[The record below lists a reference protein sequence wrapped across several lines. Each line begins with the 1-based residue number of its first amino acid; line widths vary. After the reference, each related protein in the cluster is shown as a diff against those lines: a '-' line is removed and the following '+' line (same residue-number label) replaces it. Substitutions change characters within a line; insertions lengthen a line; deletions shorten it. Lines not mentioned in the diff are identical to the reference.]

1 MDSNKIMNLLI
12 VFFFSLSLAFSSSSM
27 KIGEKLKY
35 SAYFG
40 GVPAAEASLEIIG
53 KEKLNGT
60 STYHVRFSAKSKG
73 IINYLFPIN
82 DKIDLWL
89 TEDSLLTVKESL
101 RIREGNYKKSQK
113 MILNHNKNFVILS
126 SDTLAIPDNTHSPYG
141 LFYFFRMKDFN
152 QVVLDTLH
160 TTNGKKTTALKV
172 EIERD
177 VKIDVPAGS
186 FNCTKITPMRLNDKE
201 FKNRSQMSMLFSN
214 DRNRYPVKIW
224 LTMKYGSL
232 VLELNKITN

>member
-1 MDSNKIMNLLI
+1 MNFLFF
-12 VFFFSLSLAFSSSSM
+12 FFFSLSLAFSSSSM

-60 STYHVRFSAKSKG
+60 STYHVRFSARSKG

-82 DKIDLWL
+82 DRIDLWL

-101 RIREGNYKKSQK
+101 RIREGNYKKSQE
-113 MILNHNKNFVILS
+113 MVLNHNKNFVVLD
-126 SDTLAIPDNTHSPYG
+126 SDTLTIPGNTHSPYA
-141 LFYFFRMKDFN
+141 LFYFFRKKDFN
-152 QVVLDTLH
+152 KVEPDTLH
-160 TTNGKKTTALKV
+160 TTNGKRATALKV
-172 EIERD
+172 EVERD
-177 VKIDVPAGS
+177 VKVDVPAGS
-186 FNCTKITPMRLNDKE
+186 FTCTKITPMKLNEKE

-214 DRNRYPVKIW
+214 DENRYPVKIW

-232 VLELNKITN
+232 VLELDKITS

>member
-1 MDSNKIMNLLI
+1 MNLLI
-12 VFFFSLSLAFSSSSM
+12 IFFFSLSLAFSSASM

-35 SAYFG
+35 RAYFG
-40 GVPAAEASLEIIG
+40 GVPAAEASLEIVG

-60 STYHVRFSAKSKG
+60 STYHVRFSARSKG

-89 TEDSLLTVKESL
+89 TEDSFLTVKESL
-101 RIREGNYKKSQK
+101 RIREGNYKKSQE
-113 MILNHNKNFVILS
+113 MILNHNKNFVILN
-126 SDTLAIPDNTHSPYG
+126 SDTLTIPSNTHSPYA

-152 QVVLDTLH
+152 QVELDTLH

-172 EIERD
+172 EVERNIK
-177 VKIDVPAGS
+177 VSVPAGT
-186 FNCTKITPMRLNDKE
+186 FTCTKITPMKLNEKD
-201 FKNRSQMSMLFSN
+201 FKNRSQMSISFSN
-214 DRNRYPVKIW
+214 DENRYPVKIW

-232 VLELNKITN
+232 VLELDNITS

>member
-1 MDSNKIMNLLI
+1 MNLLI
-12 VFFFSLSLAFSSSSM
+12 IFFLPLSLVFSSSSM
-27 KIGEKLKY
+27 KIGEELKY

-60 STYHVRFSAKSKG
+60 STYHVRFSARSKG

-101 RIREGNYKKSQK
+101 RIREGNYKKTQEV
-113 MILNHNKNFVILS
+113 ILNHNKNFVVLN
-126 SDTLAIPDNTHSPYG
+126 SDTLTIPGNTHSPYA
-141 LFYFFRMKDFN
+141 LFYFFRIKEFN
-152 QVVLDTLH
+152 QLELDTLH
-160 TTNGKKTTALKV
+160 TTNGKRITDLKV

-177 VKIDVPAGS
+177 VKVNVPAGS
-186 FNCTKITPMRLNDKE
+186 FTCTKISPMKLDEKE
-201 FKNRSQMSMLFSN
+201 FKNKSQMSMLFSN
-214 DRNRYPVKIW
+214 DENRYPVKIW

>member
-1 MDSNKIMNLLI
+1 MNLLI
-12 VFFFSLSLAFSSSSM
+12 IFFLSLSFGVSSAST

-53 KEKLNGT
+53 KEKLNGA
-60 STYHVRFSAKSKG
+60 STYHVRFIARSKG

-82 DKIDLWL
+82 DRIDLWL

-101 RIREGNYKKSQK
+101 RIREGNYKKSQE
-113 MILNHNKNFVILS
+113 MILNHNKSFLVLD
-126 SDTLAIPDNTHSPYG
+126 SDTLAIPSNTHSPYA

-152 QVVLDTLH
+152 QIVLDTLH

-177 VKIDVPAGS
+177 VKVDVPAGS
-186 FNCTKITPMRLNDKE
+186 FNCTKITPMKLNNKE

-232 VLELNKITN
+232 VLELDSITN

>member
-1 MDSNKIMNLLI
+1 MNLLI
-12 VFFFSLSLAFSSSSM
+12 VFFFSLSLAFSYSSM

-60 STYHVRFSAKSKG
+60 STYHVRFSARSKG

-101 RIREGNYKKSQK
+101 RIREGNYKKSQE
-113 MILNHNKNFVILS
+113 MILNHNKNFVVLN
-126 SDTLAIPDNTHSPYG
+126 SDTLTISGNTHSPYA
-141 LFYFFRMKDFN
+141 LFYFFRIKDFS
-152 QVVLDTLH
+152 QVELDTLH
-160 TTNGKKTTALKV
+160 TTNGKSITDLKV
-172 EIERD
+172 EIERN
-177 VKIDVPAGS
+177 VKVNVPAGS
-186 FNCTKITPMRLNDKE
+186 FTCTKISPMKLDEKE
-201 FKNRSQMSMLFSN
+201 FKNKSQMSMLFSN
-214 DRNRYPVKIW
+214 DENRYPVKIW

>member
-1 MDSNKIMNLLI
+1 MNLLI
-12 VFFFSLSLAFSSSSM
+12 VFFFCLSLASSSSM

-40 GVPAAEASLEIIG
+40 GVPSAEASLEIIG

-101 RIREGNYKKSQK
+101 RIREGNYKKSQE
-113 MILNHNKNFVILS
+113 MILNHNKNFVVLG
-126 SDTLAIPDNTHSPYG
+126 SDTLAIPGNTHSPYG
-141 LFYFFRMKDFN
+141 LFYFFRMKDFY
-152 QVVLDTLH
+152 QVVLDTLY

-186 FNCTKITPMRLNDKE
+186 FKCTKITPMRLNDKE

-214 DRNRYPVKIW
+214 DGNRYPVKIW

-232 VLELNKITN
+232 VLELDNITN

>member
-1 MDSNKIMNLLI
+1 
-12 VFFFSLSLAFSSSSM
+12 M

-53 KEKLNGT
+53 KEKLNGA
-60 STYHVRFSAKSKG
+60 STYHVRFSARSKG

-89 TEDSLLTVKESL
+89 TEDSLLTIKESL
-101 RIREGNYKKSQK
+101 RIREGNYKKSQE
-113 MILNHNKNFVILS
+113 MILNHNKNFVVLD
-126 SDTLAIPDNTHSPYG
+126 SDTLAIPGNTHSPYA

-152 QVVLDTLH
+152 QVVLDNLH
-160 TTNGKKTTALKV
+160 TTSGKKTTALKIKV
-172 EIERD
+172 ERD

-186 FNCTKITPMRLNDKE
+186 FNCTKIIPMKLNDKE
-201 FKNRSQMSMLFSN
+201 FKNKSEMSMLFSN

-232 VLELNKITN
+232 VLELDNITN

>member
-1 MDSNKIMNLLI
+1 MNLLI
-12 VFFFSLSLAFSSSSM
+12 IFFFSLSLAFSSSSM
-27 KIGEKLKY
+27 KIGEKLNY

-60 STYHVRFSAKSKG
+60 STYHVRFSARSKG
-73 IINYLFPIN
+73 IINYLYPIN

-89 TEDSLLTVKESL
+89 TEDSFLTVKESL
-101 RIREGNYKKSQK
+101 RIREGNYKKSQE
-113 MILNHNKNFVILS
+113 MILNHNKNFLVLD
-126 SDTLAIPDNTHSPYG
+126 SDTLTIPGNTHSPYA
-141 LFYFFRMKDFN
+141 LFYFFRMNDFN
-152 QVVLDTLH
+152 QVVKDTLH

-177 VKIDVPAGS
+177 VKVTVPAGS
-186 FNCTKITPMRLNDKE
+186 FDCNKITPRKLNDKE

-214 DRNRYPVKIW
+214 DENRYPVKIW

-232 VLELNKITN
+232 VLELDNITS

>member
-1 MDSNKIMNLLI
+1 MNLLI
-12 VFFFSLSLAFSSSSM
+12 FFFFSLSLAFSSPSM

-60 STYHVRFSAKSKG
+60 STYHVRFSARSKG

-82 DKIDLWL
+82 DRIDLWL

-101 RIREGNYKKSQK
+101 RIREGNYKKTQEV
-113 MILNHNKNFVILS
+113 ILNHNKNFVVLN
-126 SDTLAIPDNTHSPYG
+126 SDTLTIPGNTHSPYA
-141 LFYFFRMKDFN
+141 LFYFFRKKDFN
-152 QVVLDTLH
+152 QVELDTLH
-160 TTNGKKTTALKV
+160 TTNGKRTTALKV
-172 EIERD
+172 GVERD
-177 VKIDVPAGS
+177 VKVDVPAGS
-186 FNCTKITPMRLNDKE
+186 FTCTRITPMKLNEKE
-201 FKNRSQMSMLFSN
+201 FKNRSQMSILFSN
-214 DRNRYPVKIW
+214 DENRYPVKIW

-232 VLELNKITN
+232 VLELDKITS

>member
-1 MDSNKIMNLLI
+1 MNLLI
-12 VFFFSLSLAFSSSSM
+12 VFFFSLSLAFPSSSM
-27 KIGEKLKY
+27 KIGEKLDY

-60 STYHVRFSAKSKG
+60 STYHVRFSARSKG

-101 RIREGNYKKSQK
+101 RIREGNYKKSQE
-113 MILNHNKNFVILS
+113 MILNHNKNFVVLN
-126 SDTLAIPDNTHSPYG
+126 SDTLTIPGNTHSPYA
-141 LFYFFRMKDFN
+141 LFYFFRIKDFS
-152 QVVLDTLH
+152 QVELDTLH
-160 TTNGKKTTALKV
+160 TTNGKKITDLKV

-177 VKIDVPAGS
+177 LKVNVPAGS
-186 FNCTKITPMRLNDKE
+186 FTCTKISPMKLDEEE
-201 FKNRSQMSMLFSN
+201 FKNKSQMSMLFSN
-214 DRNRYPVKIW
+214 DENRYPVKIW

>member
-1 MDSNKIMNLLI
+1 MNLLI
-12 VFFFSLSLAFSSSSM
+12 IFFFSLSLAFSSASM

-35 SAYFG
+35 RAYFG

-60 STYHVRFSAKSKG
+60 STYHVRFSARSKG

-101 RIREGNYKKSQK
+101 RIREGNYKKSQE
-113 MILNHNKNFVILS
+113 MILNHNKNFVVLN
-126 SDTLAIPDNTHSPYG
+126 SDTLTIPGNTHSPYA
-141 LFYFFRMKDFN
+141 LFYFFRRKDFN
-152 QVVLDTLH
+152 QVELDTLN

-177 VKIDVPAGS
+177 VKVNVPAGS
-186 FNCTKITPMRLNDKE
+186 FTCTKISPMKLDEKE
-201 FKNRSQMSMLFSN
+201 FKNRSQMSILFSN
-214 DRNRYPVKIW
+214 DEKRYPVKIW

>member
-1 MDSNKIMNLLI
+1 MNLLI

-27 KIGEKLKY
+27 KIGEKLNY
-35 SAYFG
+35 SAYFS

-60 STYHVRFSAKSKG
+60 NTYHVRFSARSKG

-82 DKIDLWL
+82 DRIDLWL
-89 TEDSLLTVKESL
+89 SEDSFLTVKESL
-101 RIREGNYKKSQK
+101 RIREGDYKKSQE
-113 MILNHNKNFVILS
+113 MILNHNKNFLVLD
-126 SDTLAIPDNTHSPYG
+126 SDTLTIPGNTHSPYA
-141 LFYFFRMKDFN
+141 LFYFFRMKDYN

-177 VKIDVPAGS
+177 VKVNVPAGS
-186 FNCTKITPMRLNDKE
+186 FNCNKVTPMKLNDKE
-201 FKNRSQMSMLFSN
+201 FKNRSQMSILFSN
-214 DRNRYPVKIW
+214 DENRYPVKIW
-224 LTMKYGSL
+224 LAIKYGSL
-232 VLELNKITN
+232 VLELDNITN

>member
-1 MDSNKIMNLLI
+1 MNLLI
-12 VFFFSLSLAFSSSSM
+12 VFFFSLSLAFSSSRL

-53 KEKLNGT
+53 KEKLYGT
-60 STYHVRFSAKSKG
+60 STYHVRFSARSKG

-82 DKIDLWL
+82 DRIDLWL
-89 TEDSLLTVKESL
+89 SEDSFLTVKESL
-101 RIREGNYKKSQK
+101 RIREGDYKKSQE
-113 MILNHNKNFVILS
+113 MILNHSKSFLVLD
-126 SDTLAIPDNTHSPYG
+126 SDTLAIPGNTHSPYA
-141 LFYFFRMKDFN
+141 LFYFFRVKDFN

-177 VKIDVPAGS
+177 VKVNVPAGS
-186 FNCTKITPMRLNDKE
+186 FNCNKITPMKLNDKE
-201 FKNRSQMSMLFSN
+201 FKNRSQMSILFSN
-214 DRNRYPVKIW
+214 DENRYPVKIW
-224 LTMKYGSL
+224 LAMKYGSL
-232 VLELNKITN
+232 VLELDNITN

>member
-1 MDSNKIMNLLI
+1 MNLLI
-12 VFFFSLSLAFSSSSM
+12 IFFFSLSFGVSSASM

-35 SAYFG
+35 NAYFG

-60 STYHVRFSAKSKG
+60 STYHVRFSARSKG

-101 RIREGNYKKSQK
+101 RIREGNYKKSQE
-113 MILNHNKNFVILS
+113 MILNHNKNFVVLN
-126 SDTLAIPDNTHSPYG
+126 SDTLTIPGNTHSPYA
-141 LFYFFRMKDFN
+141 LFYFFRIKDFN
-152 QVVLDTLH
+152 QVELDTLH
-160 TTNGKKTTALKV
+160 TTNGKRITDLKV

-177 VKIDVPAGS
+177 VKVNVPAGS
-186 FNCTKITPMRLNDKE
+186 FTCTKISPMKLDEKE
-201 FKNRSQMSMLFSN
+201 FKNRSQMSILFSN
-214 DRNRYPVKIW
+214 DEKRYPVKIW

>member
-1 MDSNKIMNLLI
+1 MNLLI
-12 VFFFSLSLAFSSSSM
+12 VFFFSLSLAFSSSRL

-40 GVPAAEASLEIIG
+40 GVPAAEASLEIID
-53 KEKLNGT
+53 KEKLNGA

-101 RIREGNYKKSQK
+101 RIREGSYKKSQE
-113 MILNHNKNFVILS
+113 MILNHNKDFMVLD
-126 SDTLAIPDNTHSPYG
+126 SDTLAIPGNTHSPYA

-186 FNCTKITPMRLNDKE
+186 FNCTKITPMKLNDKE

-232 VLELNKITN
+232 VLELDNITN

>member
-1 MDSNKIMNLLI
+1 MNLLI
-12 VFFFSLSLAFSSSSM
+12 IFFFSLSLAFSSASM

-73 IINYLFPIN
+73 IISYLFPIN

-101 RIREGNYKKSQK
+101 RIREGNYKKSQE
-113 MILNHNKNFVILS
+113 MILNHNKNFVVLN
-126 SDTLAIPDNTHSPYG
+126 SDTLTIPSNTHSPYA
-141 LFYFFRMKDFN
+141 LFYFFRTKDFN
-152 QVVLDTLH
+152 QVELDTLH

-172 EIERD
+172 EVERNIK
-177 VKIDVPAGS
+177 VNVPAGT
-186 FNCTKITPMRLNDKE
+186 FTCTKITPMKLNEKE
-201 FKNRSQMSMLFSN
+201 FKNRSQMSISFSN
-214 DRNRYPVKIW
+214 DENRYPVKIW

-232 VLELNKITN
+232 VLELNNIAS

>member
-12 VFFFSLSLAFSSSSM
+12 VFFFSLSLAFSSSRL

-53 KEKLNGT
+53 KEKLYGT
-60 STYHVRFSAKSKG
+60 STYHVRFSARSKG

-89 TEDSLLTVKESL
+89 TEDSFLTVKESL
-101 RIREGNYKKSQK
+101 RIREGNYKKSQE
-113 MILNHNKNFVILS
+113 MILNHNKNFLVLD
-126 SDTLAIPDNTHSPYG
+126 SDTLAIPDNTHSPYA

-160 TTNGKKTTALKV
+160 TTNGKKTTALKI

-177 VKIDVPAGS
+177 VKVDVPAGS
-186 FNCTKITPMRLNDKE
+186 FNCNRITPMKLDDEK
-201 FKNRSQMSMLFSN
+201 FKNKSQMSMLFSN
-214 DRNRYPVKIW
+214 DENRYPVKIW

-232 VLELNKITN
+232 VLELDNITN

>member
-1 MDSNKIMNLLI
+1 MNLLI
-12 VFFFSLSLAFSSSSM
+12 VFFFSLSLAFSSSNM

-60 STYHVRFSAKSKG
+60 STYHVRFSARSKG

-101 RIREGNYKKSQK
+101 RIREGNYKKSQE
-113 MILNHNKNFVILS
+113 MILNHSKNFVVLN
-126 SDTLAIPDNTHSPYG
+126 SDTLTIPGNTHSPYA
-141 LFYFFRMKDFN
+141 LFYFFRIKEFS
-152 QVVLDTLH
+152 QVELDTLH
-160 TTNGKKTTALKV
+160 TTNGKRITDLKV

-177 VKIDVPAGS
+177 VKVNVPAGS
-186 FNCTKITPMRLNDKE
+186 FTCTKISPMKLDEKE
-201 FKNRSQMSMLFSN
+201 FKNKSQMSILFSN
-214 DRNRYPVKIW
+214 DEKRYPVKIW

>member
-1 MDSNKIMNLLI
+1 MNLLI
-12 VFFFSLSLAFSSSSM
+12 VFFFSLSLAFPSSSM

-60 STYHVRFSAKSKG
+60 STYHVRFSARSKG

-101 RIREGNYKKSQK
+101 RIREGNYKKSQE
-113 MILNHNKNFVILS
+113 MILNHNKNFVVLN
-126 SDTLAIPDNTHSPYG
+126 SDTLTIPGNTHSPYA

-152 QVVLDTLH
+152 QVELDTLH

-177 VKIDVPAGS
+177 VKVNVPAGS
-186 FNCTKITPMRLNDKE
+186 FTCTKISPMKLDEKE
-201 FKNRSQMSMLFSN
+201 FKNKSQMSILFSN
-214 DRNRYPVKIW
+214 DENRYPVKIW

>member
-1 MDSNKIMNLLI
+1 MNLLI
-12 VFFFSLSLAFSSSSM
+12 VFFFSLSLAFSSSGM

-35 SAYFG
+35 SADFG

-53 KEKLNGT
+53 KEKLNGA
-60 STYHVRFSAKSKG
+60 STYHVRFSARSKG
-73 IINYLFPIN
+73 IVNYLFPIN

-101 RIREGNYKKSQK
+101 RIREGNYKKSQE
-113 MILNHNKNFVILS
+113 MILNHNKDFVVLD
-126 SDTLAIPDNTHSPYG
+126 SDTLAIPVNTHSPYA

-177 VKIDVPAGS
+177 VRIDVPAGS

-214 DRNRYPVKIW
+214 DGNRYPVKIW
-224 LTMKYGSL
+224 LSMKYGSL
-232 VLELNKITN
+232 VLELDNITN

>member
-1 MDSNKIMNLLI
+1 MNLLI
-12 VFFFSLSLAFSSSSM
+12 IFFFSLSFGVSSASM

-35 SAYFG
+35 NAYFG

-53 KEKLNGT
+53 KEKLNGA

-101 RIREGNYKKSQK
+101 RIREGNYKKSQE
-113 MILNHNKNFVILS
+113 MILNHNKDFVVLD
-126 SDTLAIPDNTHSPYG
+126 SDTLAIPGNTHSPYA
-141 LFYFFRMKDFN
+141 LFYFFRIKDFN

-160 TTNGKKTTALKV
+160 TTNGKKTTALKI

-214 DRNRYPVKIW
+214 D
-224 LTMKYGSL
+224 
-232 VLELNKITN
+232 

>member
-1 MDSNKIMNLLI
+1 MNLLI
-12 VFFFSLSLAFSSSSM
+12 VFFFSLSLAFPSSSM

-60 STYHVRFSAKSKG
+60 STYHVRFSARSKG

-101 RIREGNYKKSQK
+101 RIREGNYKKSQE
-113 MILNHNKNFVILS
+113 MILNHNKNFVVLN
-126 SDTLAIPDNTHSPYG
+126 SDTLTIPGNTHSPYA
-141 LFYFFRMKDFN
+141 LFYFFRIKDFN
-152 QVVLDTLH
+152 QVELDTLH
-160 TTNGKKTTALKV
+160 TTNGKRITDLKV

-177 VKIDVPAGS
+177 VKVNVPAGS
-186 FNCTKITPMRLNDKE
+186 FTCTKISPMKLDEKE
-201 FKNRSQMSMLFSN
+201 FKNRSQMSILFSN
-214 DRNRYPVKIW
+214 DEKRYPVKIW

>member
-1 MDSNKIMNLLI
+1 MNLLI
-12 VFFFSLSLAFSSSSM
+12 IFFFSTSFGVSSASM
-27 KIGEKLKY
+27 KIGEKLQY

-60 STYHVRFSAKSKG
+60 STYHVRFSARSKG

-89 TEDSLLTVKESL
+89 TEDSLLTVKEYL
-101 RIREGNYKKSQK
+101 RIREGNYQKSQE
-113 MILNHNKNFVILS
+113 MILNHNKNFVVLNF
-126 SDTLAIPDNTHSPYG
+126 DTLTIPGNTHSPYA
-141 LFYFFRMKDFN
+141 LFYFFRRKDFN
-152 QVVLDTLH
+152 QVELDTLH

-172 EIERD
+172 EVERD
-177 VKIDVPAGS
+177 VKVNVPAGS
-186 FNCTKITPMRLNDKE
+186 FNCTKITPIKLNNKE

-214 DRNRYPVKIW
+214 DGNRYPVKIW

-232 VLELNKITN
+232 VLDLDNITN

>member
-1 MDSNKIMNLLI
+1 MNLLI
-12 VFFFSLSLAFSSSSM
+12 VFFFSFSLAFSSSNL

-53 KEKLNGT
+53 RERLNGT
-60 STYHVRFSAKSKG
+60 STYHVRFSARSKG
-73 IINYLFPIN
+73 ITNYLFPIN

-101 RIREGNYKKSQK
+101 RIREGNYKKSQE
-113 MILNHNKNFVILS
+113 MILNHNKDFVVLD
-126 SDTLAIPDNTHSPYG
+126 SDTLAIPANTHSPYA

-160 TTNGKKTTALKV
+160 TTNGKKTTALEV
-172 EIERD
+172 EIERG
-177 VKIDVPAGS
+177 VKVDVPAGS
-186 FNCTKITPMRLNDKE
+186 FNCTKITPIKLSNKE

-214 DRNRYPVKIW
+214 DGNRYPVKIW

-232 VLELNKITN
+232 VLELENITN

>member
-1 MDSNKIMNLLI
+1 MNLLI
-12 VFFFSLSLAFSSSSM
+12 VFFFSLSLAFPSSSM

-60 STYHVRFSAKSKG
+60 STYHVRFSARSKG

-101 RIREGNYKKSQK
+101 RIREGNYKKSQE
-113 MILNHNKNFVILS
+113 MILNHSKNFVVLN
-126 SDTLAIPDNTHSPYG
+126 SDTLTIPGNTHSPYA
-141 LFYFFRMKDFN
+141 LFYFFRIKEFS
-152 QVVLDTLH
+152 QVELDTLH

-177 VKIDVPAGS
+177 VKVNVPAGS
-186 FNCTKITPMRLNDKE
+186 FTCTKISPMKLDEKE
-201 FKNRSQMSMLFSN
+201 FKNRSQMSILFSN
-214 DRNRYPVKIW
+214 DEKRYPVKIW

>member
-1 MDSNKIMNLLI
+1 MNLLI
-12 VFFFSLSLAFSSSSM
+12 VFFFSLSLAFSSSNM
-27 KIGEKLKY
+27 KIGEKLEY

-60 STYHVRFSAKSKG
+60 STYHVRFSARSKG

-82 DKIDLWL
+82 DMIDLWL

-101 RIREGNYKKSQK
+101 RIREGNYKKSQE
-113 MILNHNKNFVILS
+113 MILNHNKNFVILN
-126 SDTLAIPDNTHSPYG
+126 SDTLTIPSNTHSPYA
-141 LFYFFRMKDFN
+141 LFYFFRIKEFS
-152 QVVLDTLH
+152 QVELDTLR
-160 TTNGKKTTALKV
+160 TTNGKSITDLKV
-172 EIERD
+172 EIEKE
-177 VKIDVPAGS
+177 VKVNVPAGS
-186 FNCTKITPMRLNDKE
+186 FTCTKITPMKLNEKE
-201 FKNRSQMSMLFSN
+201 FKNKSQMSMLFSN
-214 DRNRYPVKIW
+214 DENRYPVKIW

>member
-1 MDSNKIMNLLI
+1 MNLLI
-12 VFFFSLSLAFSSSSM
+12 VFFFALSLAFSSSNM

-60 STYHVRFSAKSKG
+60 STYHVRFSARSKG

-101 RIREGNYKKSQK
+101 RIREGNYKKSQE
-113 MILNHNKNFVILS
+113 MILNHSKNFVVLN
-126 SDTLAIPDNTHSPYG
+126 SDTLTIPGNTHSPYA
-141 LFYFFRMKDFN
+141 LFYFFRIKEFS
-152 QVVLDTLH
+152 QVELDTLH
-160 TTNGKKTTALKV
+160 TTNGKRITDLKV

-177 VKIDVPAGS
+177 VKVNVPAGS
-186 FNCTKITPMRLNDKE
+186 FTCTKISPMKLDEKE
-201 FKNRSQMSMLFSN
+201 FKNKSQMSMLFSN
-214 DRNRYPVKIW
+214 DENRYPVKIW

>member
-1 MDSNKIMNLLI
+1 MNLLI
-12 VFFFSLSLAFSSSSM
+12 IFFFSTSVGVSFANM
-27 KIGEKLKY
+27 KIGEKLQY

-53 KEKLNGT
+53 KEKLNGA
-60 STYHVRFSAKSKG
+60 STYHVRFSARSKG

-82 DKIDLWL
+82 DRIDLWL

-101 RIREGNYKKSQK
+101 RIREGNYKKSQE
-113 MILNHNKNFVILS
+113 MILNHNKDFVVLD
-126 SDTLAIPDNTHSPYG
+126 SDTLAIPGNTHSPYA
-141 LFYFFRMKDFN
+141 LFYFFRMNEFN
-152 QVVLDTLH
+152 QIVLDTLH

-177 VKIDVPAGS
+177 VKVDVPAGS
-186 FNCTKITPMRLNDKE
+186 FNCTKITPIKLNNKE

-214 DRNRYPVKIW
+214 DVNRYPVKIW

-232 VLELNKITN
+232 VLELDNITN

>member
-1 MDSNKIMNLLI
+1 MNLLI

-101 RIREGNYKKSQK
+101 RIREGNYKKSQE
-113 MILNHNKNFVILS
+113 MILNHNKNFVVLN
-126 SDTLAIPDNTHSPYG
+126 SDTLTIPGNTHSPYA
-141 LFYFFRMKDFN
+141 LFYFFRIKDFN
-152 QVVLDTLH
+152 QVELDTLH

-172 EIERD
+172 QVERD
-177 VKIDVPAGS
+177 VKVNVPAGS
-186 FNCTKITPMRLNDKE
+186 FTCTKVTPMKLNEKE
-201 FKNRSQMSMLFSN
+201 FKNRSQMSILFSN
-214 DRNRYPVKIW
+214 DENRYPVKIW

-232 VLELNKITN
+232 VLELDNITN

>member
-1 MDSNKIMNLLI
+1 MNLLI

-60 STYHVRFSAKSKG
+60 STYHVRFSARSKG

-101 RIREGNYKKSQK
+101 RIREGNYKKSQE
-113 MILNHNKNFVILS
+113 MILNHSKNFVVLN
-126 SDTLAIPDNTHSPYG
+126 SDTLTIPGNTHSPYA
-141 LFYFFRMKDFN
+141 LFYFFRIKEFS
-152 QVVLDTLH
+152 QVELDTLH
-160 TTNGKKTTALKV
+160 TTNGKRITDLKV

-177 VKIDVPAGS
+177 VKVNVPAGS
-186 FNCTKITPMRLNDKE
+186 FTCTKISPMKLDQKE
-201 FKNRSQMSMLFSN
+201 FKNKSQMSMLFSN
-214 DRNRYPVKIW
+214 DENRYPVKIW

-232 VLELNKITN
+232 VLELNKITS

>member
-1 MDSNKIMNLLI
+1 MNLLI
-12 VFFFSLSLAFSSSSM
+12 VFFFSLSLAFPSSSM

-60 STYHVRFSAKSKG
+60 STYHVRFSARSKG

-101 RIREGNYKKSQK
+101 RIREGNYKKSQE
-113 MILNHNKNFVILS
+113 MILNHSKNFVVLN
-126 SDTLAIPDNTHSPYG
+126 SDTLTIPGNTHSPYA
-141 LFYFFRMKDFN
+141 LFYFFRIKEFS
-152 QVVLDTLH
+152 QVELDTLH
-160 TTNGKKTTALKV
+160 TTNGKRITDLKV

-177 VKIDVPAGS
+177 VKVNVPAGS
-186 FNCTKITPMRLNDKE
+186 FTCTKISPMKLDQKE
-201 FKNRSQMSMLFSN
+201 FKNKSQMSMLFSN
-214 DRNRYPVKIW
+214 DENRYPVKIW

>member
-1 MDSNKIMNLLI
+1 MNLLI
-12 VFFFSLSLAFSSSSM
+12 IFSFSLSLAFPSADM

-60 STYHVRFSAKSKG
+60 STYHVRFSARSKG

-101 RIREGNYKKSQK
+101 RIREGNYKKSQE
-113 MILNHNKNFVILS
+113 MILNHNKNFVVLN
-126 SDTLAIPDNTHSPYG
+126 SDTLTIPGNTHSPYA
-141 LFYFFRMKDFN
+141 LFYFFRRKDFN
-152 QVVLDTLH
+152 QVELDTLH

-177 VKIDVPAGS
+177 VKVNVPAGS
-186 FNCTKITPMRLNDKE
+186 FTCTKISPMNLNEKE
-201 FKNRSQMSMLFSN
+201 FKNRSQMSILFSN
-214 DRNRYPVKIW
+214 DEKRYPVKIW

-232 VLELNKITN
+232 VLEINKITN